1 MSQQR
6 TLSTDTVYRG
16 VKSKI
21 LDNTF
26 PPGFHILEQDLASMF
41 GVSRTPVREALVR
54 LESDGLV
61 DVVPRH
67 GMRVLPL
74 SLSDMKEIYEILSS
88 LESKAAELAAQ
99 RHLPPAAVEPL
110 DRAAHDMAAALDRD
124 DLEGW
129 ADADA
134 RFHITLI
141 ELCGNR
147 RLASMVMNCWD
158 QAHRA
163 RMITLRLRPKPVAS
177 TREHL
182 AIVDAI
188 KNGDA
193 RAAYDL
199 YREHRERAGDAM
211 IDVLRRH
218 RLAGI

>member
-1 MSQQR
+1 MQTAMSQQR

-26 PPGFHILEQDLASMF
+26 PPGFHILEQELASMF

-110 DRAAHDMAAALDRD
+110 DRAAHD
-124 DLEGW
+124 
-129 ADADA
+129 
-134 RFHITLI
+134 
-141 ELCGNR
+141 
-147 RLASMVMNCWD
+147 
-158 QAHRA
+158 
-163 RMITLRLRPKPVAS
+163 
-177 TREHL
+177 
-182 AIVDAI
+182 
-188 KNGDA
+188 
-193 RAAYDL
+193 
-199 YREHRERAGDAM
+199 
-211 IDVLRRH
+211 
-218 RLAGI
+218 